1 LDWGLPFVLGFLAI
15 LALYAGGGVA
25 YGKRQGGSA
34 AASHKGVDA
43 WKVHPH
49 ARRAEELGGL
59 VMDGY
64 VFARVTLSGK
74 AKGGY
79 EPVERQARR
88 SSKAG
93 GGPGGDLDLE
103 SGGGGGGKSRE
114 KRRSS
119 HMSTSSRSSNKSPK
133 ASSGGGKSSK
143 SSGSGKDKKE
153 KKGSSSEKAQKRN
166 RNKEKR
172 KEKKARGEKLT
183 QEEVLE
189 EKEEEIEEEK
199 ERQLQEL
206 ADSTGVHS
214 SQAKIKVIG
223 LNG

>member
-15 LALYAGGGVA
+15 LALYAGGGIA

>member
-1 LDWGLPFVLGFLAI
+1 VLGFLAI
-15 LALYAGGGVA
+15 LALYAGGGIA

>member
-1 LDWGLPFVLGFLAI
+1 MLGFLAI
-15 LALYAGGGVA
+15 LALYAGGGIA

>member
-1 LDWGLPFVLGFLAI
+1 MLGFLAI